1 MSGNPDP
8 APAPTSWWRVIGLA
22 LYYLAILIAI
32 IVLHGRGGLE
42 TPKFIYQGF

>member
-1 MSGNPDP
+1 MSDQPKPNPQP
-8 APAPTSWWRVIGLA
+8 AQPKTLWLT

-32 IVLHGRGGLE
+32 IFLHGRGGLE